1 MIDRYTYE
9 PMRSIWSEEN
19 KFRKWLDVEI
29 AACEAWQAKG
39 KIPARALS
47 TIKKKADFT
56 IQRIDEIEKETDHDV
71 IAFLTNVAEN
81 VGPDSRFI
89 HMGMTSSD
97 VLDTAQAL
105 RMRESADAL
114 ISEVKE
120 IRVILERRAIEHK
133 FTVMVGRTHG
143 IHAEPMTFGMKM
155 LLWLAEMG
163 RNLERLER
171 ARETISVGKISGAV
185 GTYSNLPPDVE
196 EDTCRRLGLKAA
208 PIATQVIQRDRH
220 AEFMSTLAVVGGTV
234 EKIATEVRGLQRTDI
249 REAEEFFAKGQKGS
263 SAMPHKRNP
272 ITAERLAGLARVLR
286 ANAHAAMENMALWHE
301 RDITHSSVERV
312 IIPDSCILLHYMLV
326 RLKRLLDKLLVYPDA
341 MLENLNKTR
350 GLIFSQRVMLALVS
364 KGATREQAYH
374 IAQRNAMRVWAE
386 KAEFKSL
393 LSEDADVAAL
403 LKPAELEE
411 CFEVEY
417 FIRHVDDI
425 YERFFPTKKARARKA
440 KK

>member
-1 MIDRYTYE
+1 
-9 PMRSIWSEEN
+9 
-19 KFRKWLDVEI
+19 
-29 AACEAWQAKG
+29 
-39 KIPARALS
+39 
-47 TIKKKADFT
+47 
-56 IQRIDEIEKETDHDV
+56 
-71 IAFLTNVAEN
+71 
-81 VGPDSRFI
+81 
-89 HMGMTSSD
+89 
-97 VLDTAQAL
+97 
-105 RMRESADAL
+105 
-114 ISEVKE
+114 
-120 IRVILERRAIEHK
+120 
-133 FTVMVGRTHG
+133 
-143 IHAEPMTFGMKM
+143 
-155 LLWLAEMG
+155 
-163 RNLERLER
+163 
-171 ARETISVGKISGAV
+171 
-185 GTYSNLPPDVE
+185 
-196 EDTCRRLGLKAA
+196 

-220 AEFMSTLAVVGGTV
+220 AEFMSTLAVVGGTI

-350 GLIFSQRVMLALVS
+350 GLIFSQRVMLALVG

-374 IAQRNAMRVWAE
+374 IVQRNAMRVWAE
-386 KAEFKSL
+386 KAEFKAL
-393 LSEDADVAAL
+393 LSADAEVGAL

-417 FIRHVDDI
+417 FIRHVDEI
-425 YERFFPTKKARARKA
+425 YERFFPKKKARAGKA